1 MADAGLESWDIA
13 PMSTADNAPR
23 TESPRSKRAVIIA
36 TAIDR
41 FGEEGFEHTKWATI
55 ADDVGIGQTALYH
68 YFESKVHCLL
78 TIMRLEL
85 SDSVERFKAATSA
98 APDSASALAA
108 AVASAYEASPRDAL
122 QRRILQ
128 NHMDLLA
135 TPRPSKKEEE
145 ERVLCRSL
153 VQEIEHNWT
162 GLVQKGMDEG
172 VFRVTDA
179 LLTARMLLALVV
191 GVWRWYRPG
200 GEMTLHQIT
209 DVMAEAAGRLVD
221 SEDVRV
227 SS

>member
-1 MADAGLESWDIA
+1 
-13 PMSTADNAPR
+13 MSVGTTDR
-23 TESPRSKRAVIIA
+23 RESPRSKRSRILTV
-36 TAIDR
+36 AIEQ
-41 FGEEGFEHTKWATI
+41 FGRVGYDHTKWASV
-55 ADDVGIGQTALYH
+55 ADEVGIGQTALYH

-85 SDSVERFKAATSA
+85 SGSVERFHAATAS
-98 APDSASALAA
+98 APDSGAALVA

-145 ERVLCRSL
+145 ERLLCRSL

-162 GLVQKGMDEG
+162 GLVQKGIDEG
-172 VFRVTDA
+172 VFRVDDA

-200 GEMTLHQIT
+200 GEMTLDQIT
-209 DVMAEAAGRLVD
+209 DVMADAAARLVD
-221 SEDVRV
+221 AKDVRV
-227 SS
+227 TS

>member
-1 MADAGLESWDIA
+1 MGDHGIESWDIA
-13 PMSTADNAPR
+13 PMSTVDTAQR

-85 SDSVERFKAATSA
+85 SNSVERFQAATAS
-98 APDSASALAA
+98 APDSTAALAA

-145 ERVLCRSL
+145 ERLLCRSL

-162 GLVQKGMDEG
+162 GLVQKGIDEG

-179 LLTARMLLALVV
+179 LLSARMLLALVV

-200 GEMTLHQIT
+200 GEMTLAQIT
-209 DVMAEAAGRLVD
+209 DVMAEAAARLVD
-221 SEDVRV
+221 SK
-227 SS
+227 

>member
-1 MADAGLESWDIA
+1 
-13 PMSTADNAPR
+13 MSTVDNAQR
-23 TESPRSKRAVIIA
+23 TESPRSKRAVIIS

-85 SDSVERFKAATSA
+85 SNSVERFQAATAS
-98 APDSASALAA
+98 APDSAAALTA

-145 ERVLCRSL
+145 ERLLCRSL

-162 GLVQKGMDEG
+162 GLVQKGIDEG
-172 VFRVTDA
+172 VFRVDNA

-200 GEMTLHQIT
+200 GEMTLDQIT
-209 DVMAEAAGRLVD
+209 DVMADAAARLVD
-221 SEDVRV
+221 SANVHV
-227 SS
+227 AS

>member
-1 MADAGLESWDIA
+1 
-13 PMSTADNAPR
+13 MSTVDNAQR

-85 SDSVERFKAATSA
+85 SNSVERFQAATAS
-98 APDSASALAA
+98 APDSAAALTA

-145 ERVLCRSL
+145 ERLLCRSL

-162 GLVQKGMDEG
+162 ALVQKGIDEG
-172 VFRVTDA
+172 DFRVTDA
-179 LLTARMLLALVV
+179 LLAARMLLALVV

-200 GEMTLHQIT
+200 GEMTLEQIT
-209 DVMAEAAGRLVD
+209 TVMAEAAARLVD
-221 SEDVRV
+221 SKEVPV
-227 SS
+227 AS

>member
-1 MADAGLESWDIA
+1 
-13 PMSTADNAPR
+13 MSTADNAQR
-23 TESPRSKRAVIIA
+23 TESPRSKRAVIIS

-85 SDSVERFKAATSA
+85 SNSVERFQAATAS
-98 APDSASALAA
+98 APDSAAALTA

-145 ERVLCRSL
+145 ERLLCRSL

-162 GLVQKGMDEG
+162 GLVQKGIDEG
-172 VFRVTDA
+172 VFRVDDA

-200 GEMTLHQIT
+200 GEMTLEQIT
-209 DVMAEAAGRLVD
+209 DVMADAAARLVD
-221 SEDVRV
+221 SADVRV
-227 SS
+227 AS

>member
-1 MADAGLESWDIA
+1 
-13 PMSTADNAPR
+13 MSTIANAPR

-85 SDSVERFKAATSA
+85 SNSVDRFRAGTES
-98 APDSASALAA
+98 APDSAAALVA

-145 ERVLCRSL
+145 ERLLCRSL
-153 VQEIEHNWT
+153 VQEIERNWT
-162 GLVQKGMDEG
+162 DLVQKGIDDG
-172 VFRVTDA
+172 TFRVKDA

-200 GEMTLHQIT
+200 GEMNLEQIT
-209 DVMAEAAGRLVD
+209 AVMADAAARLVD
-221 SEDVRV
+221 SK
-227 SS
+227 

>member
-1 MADAGLESWDIA
+1 
-13 PMSTADNAPR
+13 MSTVDNAQR
-23 TESPRSKRAVIIA
+23 TESPRSKRAVIIS

-85 SDSVERFKAATSA
+85 SNSVERFQAATAS
-98 APDSASALAA
+98 APDSAAALTA

-145 ERVLCRSL
+145 ERLLCRSL

-162 GLVQKGMDEG
+162 GLVQKGIDEG
-172 VFRVTDA
+172 VFRVDDA

-200 GEMTLHQIT
+200 GEMTLEQIT
-209 DVMAEAAGRLVD
+209 DVMADAAARLVD
-221 SEDVRV
+221 SADVRV
-227 SS
+227 AS